1 MEVVAFTDPVAFRE
15 RVSPFLL
22 TDEARHNLL
31 LGIAGA
37 LVERPE
43 VYPAFHLWLVED
55 AARSVVGA
63 ATLTP
68 PFNLVIARPA
78 VEDVPVELAKEVH
91 AEGVRP
97 PGVSGAEP
105 EAQAFADAWCALT
118 GATAT
123 RRMAQRIYR
132 LTEVRPVPPIPGA
145 MREATAAD
153 RGLLLAWMVTFAGEA
168 LVDREGETERI
179 ERLLDARLVSNETG
193 YFLWEDQGVPVCL
206 VGTGGPTPNGVRI
219 GPVYTSPAFR
229 GRGYASA
236 LTAAVSALSLQRGR
250 RFCFLYTDLA
260 NPTSN
265 AIYQRIGY
273 EPVCDASDVRFEPA
287 SG

>member
-1 MEVVAFTDPVAFRE
+1 MEVAAFTDPVAFRE
-15 RVSPFLL
+15 HVSPFLL

-31 LGIAGA
+31 LGIVGT

-43 VYPAFHLWLVED
+43 VYPEFHLWLVED
-55 AARSVVGA
+55 ADRSATGA
-63 ATLTP
+63 AILTP

-78 VEDVPVELAKEVH
+78 VADVPVALARALH
-91 AEGVRP
+91 AEGSRP

-118 GATAT
+118 GATAS

-132 LTEVRPVPPIPGA
+132 LTEVLAVEPVPGA

-153 RGLLLAWMVTFAGEA
+153 RGLLLAWMITFAGEA
-168 LVDREGETERI
+168 NVDREGERERI
-179 ERLLDARLVSNETG
+179 ERLLDARLASDESG
-193 YFLWEDQGVPVCL
+193 YFLWEDQGEPVCL

-250 RFCFLYTDLA
+250 RFCFLYTDVA
-260 NPTSN
+260 NQVSN
-265 AIYQRIGY
+265 AIYRRIGY
-273 EPVCDASDVRFEPA
+273 EPVCDASDLRFEPA

>member
-43 VYPAFHLWLVED
+43 VYPEFHLWLVQD
-55 AARSVVGA
+55 GDRSVVGA
-63 ATLTP
+63 AILTP

-78 VEDVPVELAKEVH
+78 VEDVPVALAKKVH
-91 AEGVRP
+91 ADGVRP
-97 PGVSGAEP
+97 PGVSAAEP

-132 LTEVRPVPPIPGA
+132 LTEVRPAPPVPGA
-145 MREATAAD
+145 MREATP
-153 RGLLLAWMVTFAGEA
+153 RTEA
-168 LVDREGETERI
+168 
-179 ERLLDARLVSNETG
+179 
-193 YFLWEDQGVPVCL
+193 CC
-206 VGTGGPTPNGVRI
+206 
-219 GPVYTSPAFR
+219 SP
-229 GRGYASA
+229 G
-236 LTAAVSALSLQRGR
+236 
-250 RFCFLYTDLA
+250 
-260 NPTSN
+260 
-265 AIYQRIGY
+265 
-273 EPVCDASDVRFEPA
+273 
-287 SG
+287 